1 MPAEAFSAGIPPLRK
16 LGVLLFLLCLFALAL
31 AGGTLYLLFH
41 DLPLIQQA
49 ISETLAQTMKE
60 LQDALYADG
69 REGIVIVLQ
78 AMDAAGKDSTI
89 KHVTAPPFPS
99 PLPGRM
105 QAPPLR

>member
-49 ISETLAQTMKE
+49 I
-60 LQDALYADG
+60 
-69 REGIVIVLQ
+69 
-78 AMDAAGKDSTI
+78 
-89 KHVTAPPFPS
+89 
-99 PLPGRM
+99 
-105 QAPPLR
+105 